1 MRPSWV
7 IVSPSEDGMT
17 TARETAHTTARRTAA
32 APTVVIFMG
41 AISSR
46 SFLEHDDR
54 PGAIKKP

>member
-7 IVSPSEDGMT
+7 IVSPSEDGIT

-41 AISSR
+41 TISVHP
-46 SFLEHDDR
+46 F
-54 PGAIKKP
+54 